1 MLQGDTSRTWLL
13 SALAVLHYLA
23 VLPVSAVRTW
33 WIANETGV
41 NFDTVSMESLEEGLN
56 VVQVADSLKQ
66 TVVPIG
72 RCGNC
77 SCEQGDFRAGDE
89 VYVFGRNFARVP
101 IIHSINQSIRQSGKQ
116 SNNQSGNQSNPQAEL

>member
-72 RCGNC
+72 RRGNC
-77 SCEQGDFRAGDE
+77 SCEQGDFRAGDSL
-89 VYVFGRNFARVP
+89 YPMNFFFFLYISVKLSL
-101 IIHSINQSIRQSGKQ
+101 I
-116 SNNQSGNQSNPQAEL
+116 